1 VHDWYS
7 ISPACFDFK
16 LGGKNQSMKKLLVVE
31 AEAEVG
37 LGKVAIAIVVVGG
50 EVSTQPSLK
59 HSVTASDKSVKIS

>member
-37 LGKVAIAIVVVGG
+37 LGIAIVVVGG
-50 EVSTQPSLK
+50 EVSTQPSLE

>member
-37 LGKVAIAIVVVGG
+37 LGKVAIIVVVGG
-50 EVSTQPSLK
+50 EVSTQPSLE